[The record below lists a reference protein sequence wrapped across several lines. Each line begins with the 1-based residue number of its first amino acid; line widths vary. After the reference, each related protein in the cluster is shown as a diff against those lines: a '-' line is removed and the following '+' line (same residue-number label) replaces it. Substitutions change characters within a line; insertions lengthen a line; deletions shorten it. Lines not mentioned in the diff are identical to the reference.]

1 MIKLKSL
8 YIESLHEQ
16 LWQSVKHDLLT
27 EASST
32 EAPSKLQTLLDLADK
47 HVFEPMG
54 IDPKDKVYFIAGS
67 ARIFLYPELIKSVNI
82 DRDIGDIDI
91 VVPNIKY
98 WEKARKHFSWENA
111 KKEKLYNEGWEFKVD
126 GKSLSVF
133 SSWDPRKGADQ
144 ALNYQVA
151 DTKDILNRAD
161 LIDGHWFMDF
171 ADIIDYKMRLGR
183 KKEEQ
188 FVKLFMQ
195 YKNAS
200 LQKRAV
206 ILRRII
212 RLIGYEE
219 AKQFLDMTKLGKEQ
233 AAEIPEIPDR
243 QLAQIP

>member
-32 EAPSKLQTLLDLADK
+32 EAPSKLQTLLKLADK
-47 HVFEPMG
+47 HVFGPMK
-54 IDPKDKVYFIAGS
+54 IDPKDQVYFIAGS
-67 ARIFLYPELIKSVNI
+67 ARIFLQPKLIQLVNI
-82 DRDIGDIDI
+82 KRDIGDIDI

-98 WEKARKHFSWENA
+98 WENAGEHFSWED
-111 KKEKLYNEGWEFKVD
+111 KEKEKLYNKGWEFKVD
-126 GKSLSVF
+126 GNSLSVF

-183 KKEEQ
+183 EKEEQ

-195 YKNAS
+195 YKNS
-200 LQKRAV
+200 SPQKRAV

-212 RLIGYEE
+212 NTIGYKN
-219 AKQFLDMTKLGKEQ
+219 AKQFLDMTTAGKEQ
-233 AAEIPEIPDR
+233 AAEIPNR
-243 QLAQIP
+243 VFA